1 MAISTSPHTELSEA
15 QIVRDQKRKGLSP
28 LQRFVPMVKRIRL
41 FGQSRKIKAKD
52 KIFFFSQLALMLEVR
67 TPLNRSLSAIKT
79 QIKNPFL
86 RSVVEELINDVEEG
100 MSLSAAMGKYEREF
114 SPATISMLKAG
125 EMTGALG
132 EMLCQ
137 AELLEKK
144 KEEFRSIVKRA
155 MTYPLFLVLLCLG
168 VIVFI
173 LTFVFPKFAD
183 LFADIWEVLP
193 LSTKI
198 LMATSRFVLEYWYVV
213 IIALATLPVIVW
225 NILQHE
231 KVKPHIDRI
240 TIETPVIGKLCVMVY
255 TSQILRSLSFL
266 LGASVPLLEALDI
279 TRGTIRNILYKKFID
294 NIIDAAR
301 EGKGVAHAFLH
312 TKFLPETVKQVIK
325 TGEESGRL
333 DFAMMKLS
341 HYYDSEVEE
350 QFKLFSIIIE
360 PLALLVMGAVVGFI
374 VMSVVLPI
382 FKLSRT
388 VR

>member
-1 MAISTSPHTELSEA
+1 MAISTSPHTELSET
-15 QIVRDQKRKGLSP
+15 QIVRDQKQEGLSP
-28 LQRFVPMVKRIRL
+28 LKKLLSIMERIPL
-41 FGQSRKIKAKD
+41 FGKSRKIKTKD

-79 QIKNPFL
+79 QIKNPFFRNL
-86 RSVVEELINDVEEG
+86 VEGLINDVEGG
-100 MSLSAAMGKYEREF
+100 MSLSEAMGKYEREF
-114 SPATISMLKAG
+114 SPAIISMLKAG

-132 EMLCQ
+132 EMLSQ
-137 AELLEKK
+137 AELFERK
-144 KEEFRSIVKRA
+144 KEELRSIVKRA
-155 MTYPLFLVLLCLG
+155 MTYPLFLLLLCLG

-198 LMATSRFVLEYWYVV
+198 LMAASHFVLEYWYAV
-213 IIALATLPVIVW
+213 IIALAVLPLTVW
-225 NILQHE
+225 NVLQHE
-231 KVKPHIDRI
+231 KVKPYIDRI
-240 TIETPVIGKLCVMVY
+240 TIEAPVIGKLLVMVY
-255 TSQILRSLSFL
+255 TSQFLRSLSFL
-266 LGASVPLLEALDI
+266 LGASVPLLEALNI
-279 TRGTIRNILYKKFID
+279 TRETVRNILYKTFID
-294 NIIDAAR
+294 NIIDDAR
-301 EGKGVAHAFLH
+301 EGKGIAHAFLQ

-325 TGEESGRL
+325 TGEESGSLNFVMR
-333 DFAMMKLS
+333 KLS
-341 HYYDSEVEE
+341 NHFDSEVEE

-374 VMSVVLPI
+374 VMSVMLPI

>member
-1 MAISTSPHTELSEA
+1 
-15 QIVRDQKRKGLSP
+15 
-28 LQRFVPMVKRIRL
+28 
-41 FGQSRKIKAKD
+41 
-52 KIFFFSQLALMLEVR
+52 MLEVS

-79 QIKNPFL
+79 QIKNSFF
-86 RSVVEELINDVEEG
+86 RSVVEGLINDIEGG
-100 MSLSAAMGKYEREF
+100 MSLSVAMGKYDREF
-114 SPATISMLKAG
+114 SPAIISMLQAG

-132 EMLCQ
+132 EMLSQ
-137 AELLEKK
+137 AELFERK

-198 LMATSRFVLEYWYVV
+198 LMAVSHYVLEYWYAV
-213 IIALATLPVIVW
+213 IIVLTALPVTVW

-231 KVKPHIDRI
+231 KVKPYIDRI
-240 TIETPVIGKLCVMVY
+240 TIEAPVIGKLLIMVY
-255 TSQILRSLSFL
+255 TSQLLRSLSFL
-266 LGASVPLLEALDI
+266 LDARVPLLEALNI
-279 TRGTIRNILYKKFID
+279 TRGTVRNILYKTFID

-301 EGKGVAHAFLH
+301 EGKGVAYAFLH
-312 TKFLPETVKQVIK
+312 TKFIPETVKQVIK
-325 TGEESGRL
+325 TGEEAGRL
-333 DFAMMKLS
+333 NFVMMKLS
-341 HYYDSEVEE
+341 HHYDSEVEE

-360 PLALLVMGAVVGFI
+360 PLALLVMGSVVGFI